1 MSIDV
6 KRQKE
11 IIDNI
16 DYLNNQF
23 LDRYLTL
30 ASKEEIDFACE
41 YLDRFG
47 YEVKVEN
54 LAVTWPRI

>member
-11 IIDNI
+11 IIDKI

-23 LDRYLTL
+23 LDKYLDL
-30 ASKEEIDFACE
+30 DDKEEVDFACE
-41 YLDRFG
+41 YLKQFG
-47 YEVKVEN
+47 YEVKIEN
-54 LAVTWPRI
+54 LAITWPRI

>member
-11 IIDNI
+11 IIDKI

-23 LDRYLTL
+23 LDKYLDL
-30 ASKEEIDFACE
+30 DDKEEVDFACE
-41 YLDRFG
+41 YLKRFG
-47 YEVKVEN
+47 YEVKVEG

>member
-1 MSIDV
+1 MSIDA

-11 IIDNI
+11 IIDKI

-23 LDRYLTL
+23 LDKYLTL
-30 ASKEEIDFACE
+30 ADKEEIEFACE
-41 YLDRFG
+41 YLKQFG
-47 YEVKVEN
+47 YEVKVEE

>member
-1 MSIDV
+1 MSIDA

-11 IIDNI
+11 IIDKI

-23 LDRYLTL
+23 LDKYLDL
-30 ASKEEIDFACE
+30 DDKEEVDFACE
-41 YLDRFG
+41 YLKQFG
-47 YEVKVEN
+47 YEVKVEK